1 MKRKLPLAETSGMAI
16 KNLKSN
22 KFRSLLTMLGIVIGN
37 ASVITLVG
45 VGRGAQNLAE
55 NQLSNLGANV
65 LFVVPGNNDTR
76 RRGVAFPKNLV
87 LKDAKA
93 IEEQVPTVKRVAPQ
107 ISSNEVIQ
115 TGSKS
120 TSSSISGVTSD
131 FLIVRSFEIAKGRFI
146 NDQDTKGAKNVV
158 VIGPDLE
165 EKLFNEREGL
175 GERIRIK
182 DQSFEIVGVMKPKGA
197 VFGNNQDENAYIPLS
212 TMVSRIT
219 GKDPTY
225 GISLSFISVEAIN
238 EKSTKAAKFQITNL
252 LRQRHKIIRDDD
264 FAVRSQKDALQIV
277 STITGGLTL
286 MLAAIGGISLLVGG
300 IGIMNI
306 MLVSV
311 SERTEEIGL
320 RKALGA
326 RRLDISTQFLIES
339 LILSSLG
346 GIAGT
351 GLGLTT
357 VKVVALLTPLPATI
371 GFGTVF
377 ITVIIS
383 GTIGLTFGVL
393 PAKRAAKLDPIT
405 ALKKFINSIFL
416 SKKFYFLIST
426 LENLFLNISEKLMK
440 SSNRKGHY
448 TIRIIRK
455 VLKIYG

>member
-1 MKRKLPLAETSGMAI
+1 MKRKLRLTETAGMAI

-65 LFVVPGNNDTR
+65 LFVVPGSNDTR

-120 TSSSISGVTSD
+120 TSSSISGVTNE

-146 NDQDTKGAKNVV
+146 NEQDTIGAKNVV

-165 EKLFNEREGL
+165 EKLFNKKEGL

-197 VFGNNQDENAYIPLS
+197 VFGSNQDENAYIPLS

-238 EKSTKAAKFQITNL
+238 EKSIKAAKFQITNL

-286 MLAAIGGISLLVGG
+286 LLAAIGGISLLVGG

-346 GIAGT
+346 GVAGT

-357 VKVVALLTPLPATI
+357 VKIVALLSPLPATI

-377 ITVIIS
+377 ITVFIS

-393 PAKRAAKLDPIT
+393 PAKRAARLDPIT
-405 ALKKFINSIFL
+405 ALRSL
-416 SKKFYFLIST
+416 
-426 LENLFLNISEKLMK
+426 
-440 SSNRKGHY
+440 
-448 TIRIIRK
+448 
-455 VLKIYG
+455 

>member
-16 KNLKSN
+16 NNLKSN

-65 LFVVPGNNDTR
+65 LFVVPGSNDTR

-87 LKDAKA
+87 LKDAIA
-93 IEEQVPTVKRVAPQ
+93 IEKQVPTVKRVAPQ

-115 TGSKS
+115 ARSKS

-165 EKLFNEREGL
+165 DKLFSEKDGL
-175 GERIRIK
+175 GQRIRIK

-277 STITGGLTL
+277 SSITGGLTL

-326 RRLDISTQFLIES
+326 RRLDISTQFIIES

-346 GIAGT
+346 GCAGT
-351 GLGLTT
+351 GLGLAT
-357 VKVVALLTPLPATI
+357 VKIVSLFTPLPATI
-371 GFGTVF
+371 GLGTVF

-383 GTIGLTFGVL
+383 STIGLTFGVL
-393 PAKRAAKLDPIT
+393 PAQRAARLDPIT
-405 ALKKFINSIFL
+405 ALRSL
-416 SKKFYFLIST
+416 
-426 LENLFLNISEKLMK
+426 
-440 SSNRKGHY
+440 
-448 TIRIIRK
+448 
-455 VLKIYG
+455 

>member
-1 MKRKLPLAETSGMAI
+1 MKRKLPLTETSGMAI
-16 KNLKSN
+16 KNLRSN

-87 LKDAKA
+87 LKDAIA
-93 IEEQVPTVKRVAPQ
+93 IEQQVPTVKRVAPQ

-115 TGSKS
+115 IGAKS

-146 NDQDTKGAKNVV
+146 NDQDTKGAKSVV

-165 EKLFNEREGL
+165 EKLFNEGEGL
-175 GERIRIK
+175 GKMIRIK
-182 DQSFEIVGVMKPKGA
+182 DQSFEIVGIMKPKGA
-197 VFGNNQDENAYIPLS
+197 VFGSNQDENAYIPLS

-225 GISLSFISVEAIN
+225 GTSLSFISVEAIN
-238 EKSTKAAKFQITNL
+238 EQSTKAAKFQITNL

-326 RRLDISTQFLIES
+326 RRLDISNQFLIES
-339 LILSSLG
+339 LILSTLG

-371 GFGTVF
+371 GYGTVI
-377 ITVIIS
+377 ITVMIS

-405 ALKKFINSIFL
+405 ALRSL
-416 SKKFYFLIST
+416 
-426 LENLFLNISEKLMK
+426 
-440 SSNRKGHY
+440 
-448 TIRIIRK
+448 
-455 VLKIYG
+455 